1 MCNKSNLEDELKN
14 LKLTKRSFVL
24 EGKNTESVDVK
35 IKIVEDK
42 LKDAMSKNNK
52 DNNENK

>member
-1 MCNKSNLEDELKN
+1 MCNKNNLEDELKN

-35 IKIVEDK
+35 IKMIEDK
-42 LKDAMSKNNK
+42 LKDAMFK

>member
-1 MCNKSNLEDELKN
+1 MCNKNNLEDELKN

-35 IKIVEDK
+35 IKVIEDK
-42 LKDAMSKNNK
+42 LKDAMLKGEK
-52 DNNENK
+52 ENK

>member
-1 MCNKSNLEDELKN
+1 MCSKNNLEDELKN

-35 IKIVEDK
+35 IKLIEDK
-42 LKDAMSKNNK
+42 LKNSNLK
-52 DNNENK
+52 DGQEDK

>member
-1 MCNKSNLEDELKN
+1 MCNRSNLEDELKN

-42 LKDAMSKNNK
+42 LKDAMLRAEG
-52 DNNENK
+52 ENK

>member
-35 IKIVEDK
+35 IKIIEDK
-42 LKDAMSKNNK
+42 LKNAMSKNNEE
-52 DNNENK
+52 NE

>member
-35 IKIVEDK
+35 IKLIEDK
-42 LKDAMSKNNK
+42 IKNAMSEN
-52 DNNENK
+52 DEENK

>member
-1 MCNKSNLEDELKN
+1 MCNKNNLEDELKN

-35 IKIVEDK
+35 IRIIEDK
-42 LKDAMSKNNK
+42 LKNAMSEN
-52 DNNENK
+52 DEENK